1 MRVCPQCGETSD
13 KWRLCGKCGIR
24 LEEYR
29 PDRKGGRTPLPPK
42 PEAKPAPVPE
52 TPADKPSIIDGP
64 SLSKTLEKTPP
75 VKPESVVEEPPVER
89 TPVTE
94 PRHPKPAV
102 HEKPKA
108 QPYVKE
114 RTFHTP
120 PTGAPFVGERKFADS
135 PEISTK
141 KTPVRETPSGTI
153 KVDMQ
158 LSMGTLIKTIA
169 VIFMALG
176 AFFIFLSLWMLIHQ
190 KIYQIGGTHHM
201 AAFFTNHPGLSVIK
215 DMMALSMRGHL
226 SAAVWWGIVLTGGGY
241 MLFQLKMAAR
251 WFFMICAVLRIIHL
265 ITYFYLPI
273 FFSTVVYGYAKH
285 PYFDA
290 GSKISAILF
299 TLIYGGVIYLLT
311 RPAIVAQFDDSDES
325 N

>member
-1 MRVCPQCGETSD
+1 
-13 KWRLCGKCGIR
+13 
-24 LEEYR
+24 
-29 PDRKGGRTPLPPK
+29 
-42 PEAKPAPVPE
+42 
-52 TPADKPSIIDGP
+52 
-64 SLSKTLEKTPP
+64 

-89 TPVTE
+89 TPAPE
-94 PRHPKPAV
+94 PRLTKPVV
-102 HEKPKA
+102 HEPPKA
-108 QPYVKE
+108 KPYIKE
-114 RTFHTP
+114 RTFHEP
-120 PTGAPFVGERKFADS
+120 PSGVPFVGERSFA
-135 PEISTK
+135 
-141 KTPVRETPSGTI
+141 KTPEQAAKDNPVHKRSDGTI
-153 KVDMQ
+153 KVHMQ
-158 LSMGTLIKTIA
+158 LSWGTLIKTLA
-169 VIFMALG
+169 VIFMAIG
-176 AFFIFLSLWMLIHQ
+176 AFFLVLSLWMLVHQ
-190 KIYQIGGTHHM
+190 KVYQVSGTHHM
-201 AAFFTNHPGLSVIK
+201 AAFFTNHPGLSGIK

-290 GSKISAILF
+290 GAKISAILF